1 MNSHQ
6 PARPCSPRLTCY
18 WKGNIC
24 NFKNLDSFFI
34 QLQGITVSPV
44 REDLLEW
51 VATVQGLKDSLW
63 EGAILQLSLKYTEDY
78 NSVPPVVIFNTVPFH
93 PNVDTNT
100 GKPCIDFLDNP
111 RKWEERFS
119 LTTILLTIQVMLSNP
134 MLENAVNVEAVEML
148 RENPSRYREMVLEC
162 VRASKQ
168 LKETGVK
175 FSVKCFPTAHFQDQ
189 ASALPDSKP
198 RQIKRIAFNEYYKA
212 WTEIATSK
220 ATESCKDSKL
230 EPPEPYP
237 NLQALYCRL
246 GDEELQKE
254 IEVQNK
260 EFNDVMYGTF
270 WKERRRR
277 VTKDQKLARINRL
290 KKSYSMDRSSEAS
303 TSVTLDLAINITSK
317 RPDTRT
323 QEEEL
328 WDKEVDSL
336 VDWTTGLNLDEL
348 DND

>member
-119 LTTILLTIQVMLSNP
+119 LTTILLTIQQLESSSQLSVFP
-134 MLENAVNVEAVEML
+134 RPTFKTKLLHYLTA
-148 RENPSRYREMVLEC
+148 SR
-162 VRASKQ
+162 
-168 LKETGVK
+168 
-175 FSVKCFPTAHFQDQ
+175 D
-189 ASALPDSKP
+189 
-198 RQIKRIAFNEYYKA
+198 
-212 WTEIATSK
+212 
-220 ATESCKDSKL
+220 KL